1 MDEKDYEESS
11 SSSSKGSQDK
21 EKKNIF
27 QIPVSVNHIQILPL
41 HSSVNDI
48 NQN

>member
-27 QIPVSVNHIQILPL
+27 QIPVSVNHI
-41 HSSVNDI
+41 
-48 NQN
+48 